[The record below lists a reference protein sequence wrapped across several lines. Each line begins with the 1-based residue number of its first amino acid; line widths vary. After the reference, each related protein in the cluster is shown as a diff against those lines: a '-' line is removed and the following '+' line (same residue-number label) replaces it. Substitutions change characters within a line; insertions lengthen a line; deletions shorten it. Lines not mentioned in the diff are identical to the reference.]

1 MLVYDALNSHTYNF
15 INEYQSGPRKC
26 SVRDA
31 HDEVVRAASDAT
43 GCFFSVVLFQPAAF
57 YLDLDLDPAR
67 AAARTANEH
76 DALNAAQLCARDADL
91 EPVLFPTMPPC
102 QTPTTM
108 CRASVGLHRRAIRHA
123 CLCAIAN
130 TV

>member
-1 MLVYDALNSHTYNF
+1 MN
-15 INEYQSGPRKC
+15 IR
-26 SVRDA
+26 
-31 HDEVVRAASDAT
+31 VVHASAV
-43 GCFFSVVLFQPAAF
+43 CAMHMMKSFVQHPMQQVVFFSVVLFQPAAF

-67 AAARTANEH
+67 AAARIADEH

-108 CRASVGLHRRAIRHA
+108 LQSFGWLASLRHA